1 MIALGS
7 TWIKQKMIGGSL
19 NGRVLGEGIYM
30 VKAAA
35 ERAGVTPELLRAW
48 ERRYGVPSPARS
60 ASGYRLYSEEDIRA
74 VRWIREKTERGFGAR
89 QAVELFKGDRSG
101 LEGEP
106 PLGVVRSK
114 LLEGLLAG
122 EWEKAE
128 AVLERAFLG
137 YGVEEV
143 CLVVVRPLLVRI
155 GEMWRRGEIGVA
167 HEHWMT
173 ESLKSALIRRLAE
186 EKKAG
191 REGVRV
197 IVGCAPKELHEIGA
211 LMCALFLTHR
221 GLDVLY
227 LGQAVPLEDLR
238 DFIREF
244 GAEAVFFSV
253 SQEARAE
260 QILKALPEF
269 EAASGVRVFVGGLAF
284 ESEELRRAAG
294 KRSLSPDLREAAD
307 DGVALLQRKDPPGG

>member
-19 NGRVLGEGIYM
+19 NGRVLGEGLYT

-101 LEGEP
+101 LERGL

-128 AVLERAFLG
+128 AFRS
-137 YGVEEV
+137 EEHTSELQSRQYLV
-143 CLVVVRPLLVRI
+143 CRLL
-155 GEMWRRGEIGVA
+155 
-167 HEHWMT
+167 
-173 ESLKSALIRRLAE
+173 L
-186 EKKAG
+186 EKK
-191 REGVRV
+191 
-197 IVGCAPKELHEIGA
+197 KK
-211 LMCALFLTHR
+211 
-221 GLDVLY
+221 
-227 LGQAVPLEDLR
+227 
-238 DFIREF
+238 
-244 GAEAVFFSV
+244 FSLCM
-253 SQEARAE
+253 S
-260 QILKALPEF
+260 
-269 EAASGVRVFVGGLAF
+269 
-284 ESEELRRAAG
+284 
-294 KRSLSPDLREAAD
+294 
-307 DGVALLQRKDPPGG
+307 